1 MKRCNSL
8 LKLALGGWF
17 MSNSFLSIKVLG
29 SSKFRIDMVDG
40 VTKTHFLSI
49 CYAALTTIGL
59 LTFISFATTYVLV
72 ANLGYAKEFD
82 EAGRYIGQLGRA
94 VGDLQVVSEI
104 ALLLI
109 FLPVGLIAD
118 KIGRSQVYAFGMLTM
133 GLSYVLYPLATGITE
148 LTVYRIVYAVGMG
161 AATGMLGTVT
171 ADYPQDRTRGKM
183 IGLTGIMNALGIIF
197 VTLVFARL
205 PETFKSMGYDDIT
218 SGKFAMMIVAGMCF
232 ITAIVVAFG
241 LQKGTPTEEQKKIPY
256 SEQIKAGLAEGKN
269 LRILLAY
276 FAAFVARSDLV
287 ILGAFLVAWGTI
299 SGMES
304 GLELPEAT
312 SKARLLFVASISAAL
327 VASPFIGYLMDKGDR
342 IICVSICMAMAAA
355 GYGSMMF
362 VENPLESKFLSLF
375 MLLGV
380 GQQCA
385 FFAATTLLGQEAPKI
400 KRGAVVGV
408 FNLSG
413 ALGILICSY
422 IGGRIFDAIDPSAPF
437 VFMGICNIIVSMF
450 AIYVFRKEKNAE
462 QVPIGNTD

>member
-1 MKRCNSL
+1 MNKNFLTIDL
-8 LKLALGGWF
+8 LPKG
-17 MSNSFLSIKVLG
+17 
-29 SSKFRIDMVDG
+29 KFRIDMVEG
-40 VTKTHFLSI
+40 VKKSHFLSI

-82 EAGRYIGQLGRA
+82 EAGRYIGQLGKTL
-94 VGDLQVVSEI
+94 GDLQVISEI

-118 KIGRSQVYAFGMLTM
+118 KIGRRQVYAFGMLTM
-133 GLSYVLYPLATGITE
+133 GLSYALYPLATGITE
-148 LTVYRIVYAVGMG
+148 LTLYRIVYAVGMG

-205 PETFKSMGYDDIT
+205 PKTFADAGCFSDTFPFNLFDNECNEVTAGMY
-218 SGKFAMMIVAGMCF
+218 AMWIVAGMCL
-232 ITAIVVAFG
+232 ITATVVGFG
-241 LQKGTPTEEQKKIPY
+241 LKKGTPTEEQKKIPY
-256 SEQIKAGLAEGKN
+256 REQIRSGLAEGKN
-269 LRILLAY
+269 PRILLAY

-287 ILGAFLVAWGTI
+287 ILGTFLVAWGTI

-312 SKARLLFVASISAAL
+312 SKARLIFVASTSAAL
-327 VASPFIGYLMDKGDR
+327 FASPVIGYLMDKGNR
-342 IICVSICMAMAAA
+342 IICVSICMAMAAV
-355 GYGSMMF
+355 GYGCMIF
-362 VENPLESKFLSLF
+362 VENPLESKYLSLF

-385 FFAATTLLGQEAPKI
+385 FFAATTLLGQEAPKM
-400 KRGAVVGV
+400 KRGAIVGV

-437 VFMGICNIIVSMF
+437 VFMGICNIIVSIF
-450 AIYVFRKEKNAE
+450 AIYVARVAPTPLVDHS
-462 QVPIGNTD
+462 QRL